1 MQRVSVNQG
10 QEAVP
15 IPDRESISAFVRR
28 RRNAVGMTQRS
39 LAQLVGCGVR
49 VISEIEGGKP
59 TLRMDAVNKVLAAFG
74 RQLGLADLDRDDE
87 A

>member
-1 MQRVSVNQG
+1 MHRARVNGGPTQVS
-10 QEAVP
+10 
-15 IPDRESISAFVRR
+15 IPDRESVATFVRR
-28 RRNAVGMTQRS
+28 RRAAAGMTQRA

-74 RQLGLADLDRDDE
+74 KQLGLAELERHDE

>member
-1 MQRVSVNQG
+1 MS
-10 QEAVP
+10 
-15 IPDRESISAFVRR
+15 IPDRESVATFVRR
-28 RRNAVGMTQRS
+28 RRAAAGMTQRA

-74 RQLGLADLDRDDE
+74 KQLGLAELERHDE